1 MGRGEIRSDHNSE
14 LHAHAERNKETTA
27 ISSLIH
33 WRLRQRFGGRGGR
46 GRGEGWVLLKIPR
59 GAIKGVG
66 EDEVTVTS
74 GLHAQAERTNKQRR
88 EVYIRMVMM
97 FITISATFADD
108 DVMMMFITIS
118 ARD

>member
-59 GAIKGVG
+59 GDIKGVG

-97 FITISATFADD
+97 FI
-108 DVMMMFITIS
+108 VTIS